1 MKLYERS
8 SPEMNIEL
16 KVINDSKELT
26 AALEQRKNV
35 RTEIHEKNSF
45 ALRQRIF
52 WIKAFASTS
61 FEIYGR

>member
-1 MKLYERS
+1 MKLYEHS

-26 AALEQRKNV
+26 AAALEQRKNV

-45 ALRQRIF
+45 ALQQRIF
-52 WIKAFASTS
+52 
-61 FEIYGR
+61 G